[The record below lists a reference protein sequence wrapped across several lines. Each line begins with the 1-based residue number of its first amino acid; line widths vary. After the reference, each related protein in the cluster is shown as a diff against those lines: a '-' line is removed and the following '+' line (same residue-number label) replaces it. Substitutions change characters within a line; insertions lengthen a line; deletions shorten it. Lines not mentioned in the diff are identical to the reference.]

1 MRLNN
6 EQINEIKT
14 SVDGIIKHKKQNI
27 DKEIKALTESVI
39 ISIHIS
45 GRDAKYLY

>member
-14 SVDGIIKHKKQNI
+14 SVDGITQHKKQNI
-27 DKEIKALTESVI
+27 GKEIKALTDRV
-39 ISIHIS
+39 
-45 GRDAKYLY
+45 